1 MKAVRTQVELT
12 WIEGRIERWLR
23 FGQPAE
29 ETYLTR
35 TSRRAAFEPGA
46 VFALVRW
53 AANDFGTI
61 ESRIVILRA
70 VEPGETCSTIPFVTP
85 GADILLRASGWPKV
99 EAVLYAIDQV
109 ECAGIPPDEA
119 CPDHWRHVHHRLTA
133 RLQSRIYTAA
143 RHAAWLKRREL
154 AS

>member
-1 MKAVRTQVELT
+1 MRTSVELT

-23 FGQPAE
+23 FGSPAE
-29 ETYLTR
+29 ETHLTR
-35 TSRRAAFEPGA
+35 TERRAVFDPCA

-53 AANDFGTI
+53 ASNDFGTI
-61 ESRIVILRA
+61 ESRIDILRA
-70 VEPGETCSTIPFVTP
+70 VGPGETCATIPFVTP
-85 GADILLRASGWPKV
+85 GADILLRTSSWPKV

-109 ECAGIPPDEA
+109 ECAGISPEEA

-133 RLQSRIYTAA
+133 RLQPRVYTAA